1 MPLEIIDDDV
11 VEDFEKYLRIDMSS
25 DQQSSLFSMGD
36 ASSIIV
42 IVKDND
48 SKKDRTRI

>member
-1 MPLEIIDDDV
+1 MPLEIVDDDV
-11 VEDFEKYLRIDMSS
+11 VEDFTKFLRIDMSS

-36 ASSIIV
+36 GSSVLV